1 MSRILITSGPTRQY
15 LDPVRYLT
23 NASSGRMGKALAEAA
38 LAAGHEVVVV
48 SGPVHLRYPDAAQVV
63 PVVTTGQMLAASRE
77 AFETCAG
84 LIGAA
89 APCDYRPTH
98 VESDKIAKTGQP
110 LLLHLV
116 ETGDIV
122 ACLGATKGHRWVVGF
137 ALETDDHRLRAMA
150 KLQRKC
156 CDLMVSNGVEA
167 LQATDSQVEILDPA
181 GTVLAQAAG
190 SKELVAQR
198 ILATIEEQFLA

>member
-1 MSRILITSGPTRQY
+1 
-15 LDPVRYLT
+15 
-23 NASSGRMGKALAEAA
+23 MGKALAEAA

-63 PVVTTGQMLAASRE
+63 PVVTTGQMLAAARE

-98 VESDKIAKTGQP
+98 VEPGKIAKTGQP

-122 ACLGATKGHRWVVGF
+122 ASLGATKGHRWVVGF

-167 LQATDSQVEILDPA
+167 LQATDNQVEILDPA

-190 SKELVAQR
+190 SKELVARR
-198 ILATIEEQFLA
+198 ILAAIEEQLLA